1 METTE
6 TLEKTVSPE
15 EYLKLSEESEEK
27 LEYLN
32 GEVIAMAGG
41 TVTHISIVK
50 KLIRILDECLES
62 KGCTLMFG
70 ELRLYVPDCDK
81 AYLYPDIHIYCKN
94 KFGKSTPLDA
104 LNLSEPDYIIEV
116 LSKSTRGFDRGAK
129 FDCYRQIKSL
139 KKYVM
144 IESQLTDFPPAV
156 YVREWENDRRFT
168 ETRLD
173 LEETLDVLG
182 CEIRIQDIYDLPN
195 FKS

>member
-1 METTE
+1 ME
-6 TLEKTVSPE
+6 TLEKTITPE
-15 EYLKLSEESEEK
+15 EYLKLSEESEER
-27 LEYLN
+27 LEYMN
-32 GEVIAMAGG
+32 GEVIAMSG
-41 TVTHISIVK
+41 TTIAHELIIQNLMDELKRCLK
-50 KLIRILDECLES
+50 K
-62 KGCTLMFG
+62 KGCTIFSG
-70 ELRLYVPDCDK
+70 QIRLYTPECGK
-81 AYLYPDIHIYCKN
+81 AYFYPDLHIYCGEKYSKN
-94 KFGKSTPLDA
+94 TPYGL

-156 YVREWENDRRFT
+156 YVREWENDRRFV

-182 CEIRIQDIYDLPN
+182 CEIQIKDIYDLPN
-195 FKS
+195 LDLD